1 MIILSSI
8 RLVGNLIDDII
19 AADTQIVMKTFTTEQ
34 TERSNHQEEQKTY
47 RPQKEL
53 FPAALLFGRR
63 SFNRFM
69 PFIKHR
75 ITVFVPRVLTVSYLR
90 VAENG
95 RIIAVSPHKK
105 DDRAAVNEKQQWKD
119 KQKIGL
125 FNIGNNSRI
134 GERDQLLDRFKA
146 E

>member
-1 MIILSSI
+1 M
-8 RLVGNLIDDII
+8 
-19 AADTQIVMKTFTTEQ
+19 
-34 TERSNHQEEQKTY
+34 
-47 RPQKEL
+47 
-53 FPAALLFGRR
+53 
-63 SFNRFM
+63 M
-69 PFIKHR
+69 PFIKQR

-134 GERDQLLDRFKA
+134 GERDQLLDRSKREENHHRANHNQEKCDPVNTSVQNRKRRSVRLIRFLA
-146 E
+146 VSIHSISPLNP